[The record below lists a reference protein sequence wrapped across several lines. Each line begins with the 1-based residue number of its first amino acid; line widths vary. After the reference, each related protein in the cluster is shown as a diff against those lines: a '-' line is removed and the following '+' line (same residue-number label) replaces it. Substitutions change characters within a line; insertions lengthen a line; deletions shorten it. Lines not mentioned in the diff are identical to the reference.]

1 MIKQT
6 KMRLNII
13 HARKR
18 LNGSRRRNRQF
29 VMNVYKDQY
38 QKFWQVA
45 KGVGVLIYLEL
56 KHKIGMEGDDQFY
69 KMSNHMFS
77 SVYEVTR
84 QRKYKAINKLL
95 KTNLIN
101 VSKRKGKNIHCRLV
115 LK

>member
-1 MIKQT
+1 MIRQT

-13 HARKR
+13 RARKG
-18 LNGSRRRNRQF
+18 LNGSRHKNRQF
-29 VMNVYKDQY
+29 VMNVYKDQFRE
-38 QKFWQVA
+38 FWQVA

-77 SVYEVTR
+77 SVYAVTR

-95 KTNLIN
+95 KAKLIK